1 MSEKKLVGF
10 DEIQKAHE
18 RMMPAIAEGFTSDEY
33 TRDVLGVDPPALHRA
48 SDEVAEEPFML
59 DRTAPAGLKEGTLRR
74 LGLSARQRQLVKK
87 EISDTYFV
95 AFQAAMQVVKDRS
108 A

>member
-1 MSEKKLVGF
+1 MSEELIDF
-10 DEIQKAHE
+10 AAIERAHE
-18 RMMPAIAEGFTSDEY
+18 RFLPAIAEGFTSDEY
-33 TRDVLGVDPPALHRA
+33 TRDVLGVDPPALHKA
-48 SDEVAEEPFML
+48 AEEVAEEPFMF
-59 DRTAPAGLKEGTLRR
+59 DGTAPAGLKYGTLRR
-74 LGLSARQRQLVKK
+74 AGLSFRQRELVKK